1 MPTFSEQIKEE
12 ICHLEY
18 DPISLRA
25 ILFAYLSNK
34 MEISLSN
41 VSQRWFLESNNS
53 TIIRFVGDA
62 INKIFK
68 IEYEFSYSEINKF
81 NNTRTYRITIENPNF
96 INIVHEI
103 KEFNDNWILTKKV
116 NHIEQRAFLS
126 GAFLAS
132 GSIAGLNKSIYHLE
146 IRSTKTQFLRI
157 VQKILISF
165 NVFPTILQRKY
176 TYALYIK
183 RANEISDFLKIIG
196 AIDSMHQLEDT
207 IIARDLSNQ
216 LHRINNLDI
225 ANMGKTVKAGDKQ
238 INVINTIKDTD
249 IFKNVKSKKFKIFC
263 QLRLDNPS
271 SSLNEL
277 SRLFMKK
284 YKIKVTRT
292 GLNHYVIKLKEL
304 YEIYKKQTL

>member
-1 MPTFSEQIKEE
+1 MPTFSEQVKEE

-25 ILFAYLSNK
+25 ILFAFLSNK

-41 VSQRWFLESNNS
+41 LSQKWFLESNNS
-53 TIIRFVGDA
+53 TIIRFIGDA
-62 INKIFK
+62 IQKIFN
-68 IEYEFSYSEINKF
+68 IDYVFSYTEINKF
-81 NNTRTYRITIENPNF
+81 NNTRTYRITIEDPNF
-96 INIVHEI
+96 INIVNEVR
-103 KEFNDNWILTKKV
+103 EFNQNWILTDKV
-116 NHIEQRAFLS
+116 NPIEQRAFLS
-126 GAFLAS
+126 GAFLSS

-146 IRSTKTQFLRI
+146 IRSAKTEFLRI
-157 VQKILISF
+157 VQKILINF
-165 NVFPTILQRKY
+165 NLSPTILQRKY

-196 AIDSMHQLEDT
+196 AIDSMYKLEDT

-216 LHRINNLDI
+216 IHRINNLDI
-225 ANMGKTVKAGDKQ
+225 ANMDKTVKAGDEQLKM
-238 INVINTIKDTD
+238 INTIKLTPEF
-249 IFKNVKSKKFKIFC
+249 IHEKSEKFKLFC
-263 QLRLDNPS
+263 ELRLDNPS

-277 SRLFMKK
+277 SKLFLKK

-304 YEIYKKQTL
+304 YEKYKI